1 MNSKGLFFRDS
12 NKPMSSVYK
21 PSLHTRN
28 NPSTGTTKIPPF
40 DEPPLRTTLPISTEK
55 SVMVVESHGHSEEYP
70 NNIAD
75 GRYRLLRKI
84 GEGSFGVIFLALD
97 RQRVDDKRSRVA
109 VKFVP

>member
-1 MNSKGLFFRDS
+1 
-12 NKPMSSVYK
+12 MSSVYK

-28 NPSTGTTKIPPF
+28 NPSTGTTRIHPL
-40 DEPPLRTTLPISTEK
+40 DEPPPLRNPLPPTTEK
-55 SVMVVESHGHSEEYP
+55 SVMVVESHGHTEEYP
-70 NNIAD
+70 NNVAD

-109 VKFVP
+109 IKFVPGNVPLNFILYT